1 VAVFRRRAN
10 DAPDVLDH
18 DSAAEQGAD
27 SGLTGQPG
35 GRGGMT
41 PAKGKPTPKRSEAE
55 KRRRQPY
62 TAPSDR
68 KAASTQG
75 RDRDRAGR
83 QRKMEAMRRGEDWA
97 LPRKDQ
103 GAAKALARDVV
114 DARRGISE
122 YYLYGIVVLIALLFL
137 PALRGKAIVDY
148 AILVILVIIVTEGW
162 WVSRKVLAL
171 VQERLPGEPTRGL
184 RVYTAMRGTQIRKMR
199 IPAPRVKPGDKI

>member
-1 VAVFRRRAN
+1 
-10 DAPDVLDH
+10 
-18 DSAAEQGAD
+18 
-27 SGLTGQPG
+27 
-35 GRGGMT
+35 MT

-62 TAPSDR
+62 TAPGDR
-68 KAASTQG
+68 KAASAQG

-148 AILVILVIIVTEGW
+148 AILVILVVIVTEGW